1 MIFLLGLLG
10 VQSLGTP
17 GQDTCVCCA
26 YARGFRVRF
35 ALGGRNLLNLIAN
48 LILNTSCSYLFH

>member
-48 LILNTSCSYLFH
+48 LILNT